1 MSMYGLSPTKNR
13 SQAVLSRARDL
24 IAQRMAKKGRLDQTG
39 GPVIDIT
46 PEDRARFR
54 KLRKAKGMTQPQL
67 VTRIGV
73 SDGTIS
79 NIETGRSGQVRRA
92 PYLAAMAFLQGNVD
106 VEGLSR
112 DARIKRMLDNVL
124 KLDDRGLAAVE
135 ALIDSQLLSLNKSQ

>member
-1 MSMYGLSPTKNR
+1 
-13 SQAVLSRARDL
+13 
-24 IAQRMAKKGRLDQTG
+24 MAKKGRLDQTG